1 VLTEVL
7 SSQYHRLALVGLGGV
22 GKTQIA
28 IEYTHRIRD
37 SSPDTWVLWVH
48 AGSLANFEKDYR
60 QIATLMRIP
69 GRDDRNANVFK
80 LVYDWLSN
88 EANGKWVMV
97 IDNADDIAV
106 LNARPPNCPTRIALN
121 EATGVDEE
129 TAPKVIDFIPSS
141 RNGSI
146 LITSRNREV
155 AFELT
160 GRYKHIIAVEPM
172 NEAEAVRLLKNTLV
186 GDFPQDEMAGLA
198 QTLDYMPLAI
208 TQAGALIN
216 KRFPRL
222 SIPSFIAEFNKSD
235 AERTQLLDNSAVEPG
250 RDRERTNSIV
260 ATWHITFQYV
270 RRTKPSAARLLS
282 LMCLFNRQGIPET
295 LLVGQY
301 GEDSTSL
308 TKLAPRIPWRK
319 KWRHVRRKGQTKGGN
334 ELACNFGDDWQT
346 LTDFSLIKTT
356 ADGHYFDMHRL
367 VQLTTKKWLDLQNDL
382 QRWKD
387 KFIVLMDENCPDLQN
402 ELQRQ
407 KDKSFGLSDQNYP
420 TIKSLMPHAMAAV
433 SYRPL
438 GGEVLRPWGC
448 LMHKLA
454 SHKAEQANFDVA
466 RNLHQAA
473 LEAFQI
479 TLGVDD
485 PQSISC
491 VREVAYILSLQKDY
505 TLSETLHRQV
515 LAARERVLGQEH
527 PDTLRSMDD
536 LGDVLRNVQKY
547 DESDATKLRA
557 LKIKESVFG
566 AESKTT
572 QETMGDISF
581 NMMFSGKNSEA
592 EAMLLK
598 ENAARNKDAL
608 LKFDEIWCHDMC
620 GLGKVTQ
627 FRGKLKEAEA
637 IFRKVYLVQQK
648 AMTTGEGSD
657 RQLTETSYLL
667 AEVLK
672 IQEHYA
678 EAEGLYRQV
687 LNGYVKARREE
698 KETLSIMGQLAV
710 VLKKVG
716 KLKEAEELRQKAMK
730 GWEHIERENDDE
742 VVIVS
747 VYTLAGLFYEDEL
760 LDEAL
765 ILYERAYTSVKT
777 TVADGDEASLSPFLE
792 DYTRCGDMIAMR
804 DIKVPTSALGN
815 RLDIDIELQCKDARE
830 QAVPFDRVPIAV

>member
-1 VLTEVL
+1 
-7 SSQYHRLALVGLGGV
+7 
-22 GKTQIA
+22 
-28 IEYTHRIRD
+28 
-37 SSPDTWVLWVH
+37 
-48 AGSLANFEKDYR
+48 
-60 QIATLMRIP
+60 M
-69 GRDDRNANVFK
+69 
-80 LVYDWLSN
+80 
-88 EANGKWVMV
+88 
-97 IDNADDIAV
+97 
-106 LNARPPNCPTRIALN
+106 
-121 EATGVDEE
+121 
-129 TAPKVIDFIPSS
+129 
-141 RNGSI
+141 
-146 LITSRNREV
+146 
-155 AFELT
+155 
-160 GRYKHIIAVEPM
+160 
-172 NEAEAVRLLKNTLV
+172 AE
-186 GDFPQDEMAGLA
+186 LA

-216 KRFPRL
+216 KQFPRL
-222 SIPSFIAEFNKSD
+222 SISSFIAEFNKSD
-235 AERTQLLDNSAVEPG
+235 AERTQLLDSSAVEPG

-270 RRTKPSAARLLS
+270 RRTNPSAARLLS

-301 GEDSTSL
+301 GEDATSL
-308 TKLAPRIPWRK
+308 AKLAPRIPWRK
-319 KWRHVRRKGQTKGGN
+319 KWRRVLRKGQIKGGN
-334 ELACNFGDDWQT
+334 EWACNFDDDWQT
-346 LTDFSLIKTT
+346 LTDFSLIKTN
-356 ADGHYFDMHRL
+356 ADGHHFDMHRL
-367 VQLTTKKWLDLQNDL
+367 VQITTKKWLDLQNEL
-382 QRWKD
+382 QRWKA
-387 KFIVLMDENCPDLQN
+387 KFIVLMDENCLDVQNDLQ
-402 ELQRQ
+402 RR
-407 KDKSFGLSDQNYP
+407 KDKSFGLMGQNYP
-420 TIKSLMPHAMAAV
+420 DFKSLMPHAMAAV
-433 SYRPL
+433 PYRPL

-454 SHKAEQANFDVA
+454 SHKAEQADFDVA

-473 LEAFQI
+473 FEAFQI

-505 TLSETLHRQV
+505 ALSETLHRKV

-566 AESKTT
+566 VESKTT
-572 QETMGDISF
+572 QDTMGDISF
-581 NMMFSGKNSEA
+581 NLMLDGKHSEA
-592 EAMLLK
+592 EVMLLK
-598 ENAARNKDAL
+598 KNAARNKDAL

-620 GLGKVTQ
+620 GLGRITQ
-627 FRGKLKEAEA
+627 FRGNLKEAEA
-637 IFRKVYLVQQK
+637 IFRKVYLVQKK
-648 AMTTGEGSD
+648 AMTTEEGPD

-667 AEVLK
+667 AEVLT

-687 LNGYVKARREE
+687 LDGYVKARREE

-716 KLKEAEELRQKAMK
+716 KVKEAEELCQKARK
-730 GWEHIERENDDE
+730 GWEHIGREDDDH

-765 ILYERAYTSVKT
+765 ALYERAYTSVKT
-777 TVADGDEASLSPFLE
+777 TLGDGDEAFLSPFLE
-792 DYTRCGDMIAMR
+792 DYTRCGEMIAMR
-804 DIKVPTSALGN
+804 DTKVPKSAMDDW
-815 RLDIDIELQCKDARE
+815 LDIDIEPEYKDARE
-830 QAVPFDRVPIAV
+830 QAVFFGPAAIAV